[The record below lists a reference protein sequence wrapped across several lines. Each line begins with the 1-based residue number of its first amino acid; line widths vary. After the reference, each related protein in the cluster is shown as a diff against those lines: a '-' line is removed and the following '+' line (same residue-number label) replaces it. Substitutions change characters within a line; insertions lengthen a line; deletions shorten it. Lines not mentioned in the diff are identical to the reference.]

1 MSWQLALR
9 LVGSQG
15 RDNKMANQFDFSDFL
30 EERPQE
36 LYQSFLTDPSNKMPS
51 SMRRYYQ
58 NQFTNIQNEYIG
70 ELTRQMRQGKMP
82 TKRFQDFL
90 GEGVFKQPTTDSGM
104 NRFTGAKNFMEE
116 SPYTRSTY
124 GAGPMRQNTYAPSAR
139 WITY

>member
-1 MSWQLALR
+1 
-9 LVGSQG
+9 
-15 RDNKMANQFDFSDFL
+15 MATNLFDFSDFL

-36 LYQSFLTDPSNKMPS
+36 LYQSFLTDPAIKKTMPS

-70 ELTRQMRQGKMP
+70 ELGRQLREGKTPTR
-82 TKRFQDFL
+82 TFQNFL
-90 GEGVFKQPTTDSGM
+90 SQDIFGQPTSGTGM
-104 NRFTGAKNFMEE
+104 RRFTGAEKFMRE

-124 GAGPMRQNTYAPSAR
+124 GAGPMRQNTYAPSTR

>member
-1 MSWQLALR
+1 MPP
-9 LVGSQG
+9 
-15 RDNKMANQFDFSDFL
+15 FDFSDFL

-36 LYQSFLTDPSNKMPS
+36 LYQSFLTDPGTKMPS

-70 ELTRQMRQGKMP
+70 ELTRQMREGKTP
-82 TKRFQDFL
+82 TRTFQNFL
-90 GEGVFKQPTTDSGM
+90 SEGAFKQPTAAQASGSGM
-104 NRFTGAKNFMEE
+104 SRFTGAQRFMGE